1 MRSFIRAL
9 ASLGVGLTLLLGGAS
24 CRSPGGRE
32 KTGWGFHGGPS
43 VSEPDRPQ
51 DRCENAPGE
60 APSKTLHELMAARI
74 NPRLSQLSMLIFHDR
89 RPKDDD
95 NLNDEIAQ
103 AAATLSA
110 CFSQVPALY
119 LGEPGQRLEFEN
131 YAAME
136 RFNARALSNVG
147 YQRDHVGQL
156 HWFVH
161 IKETCQACHAQYR
174 FSGAESASRGP

>member
-1 MRSFIRAL
+1 MN
-9 ASLGVGLTLLLGGAS
+9 
-24 CRSPGGRE
+24 
-32 KTGWGFHGGPS
+32 
-43 VSEPDRPQ
+43 EPDRPQ
-51 DRCENAPGE
+51 DRCEGSPGE
-60 APSKTLHELMAARI
+60 PPPQSLHELMAARI
-74 NPRLSQLSMLIFHDR
+74 NPRLSQLSLLIFHDR

-95 NLNDEIAQ
+95 ALNDEVAQ
-103 AAATLSA
+103 TAATLSS

-119 LGEPGQRLEFEN
+119 RGESAHRLEFEN

-174 FSGAESASRGP
+174 FTGPAQMSRQP